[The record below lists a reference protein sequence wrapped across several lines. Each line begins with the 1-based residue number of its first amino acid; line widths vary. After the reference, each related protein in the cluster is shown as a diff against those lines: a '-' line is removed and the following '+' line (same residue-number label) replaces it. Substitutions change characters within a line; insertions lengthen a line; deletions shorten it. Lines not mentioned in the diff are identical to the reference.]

1 MHRRG
6 LPIWMS
12 APYRAMVLK
21 GISATDTL
29 FPLEESRNNRIE
41 ISSIKTL
48 GIINYNGTYERK
60 C

>member
-1 MHRRG
+1 MQKG
-6 LPIWMS
+6 
-12 APYRAMVLK
+12 AQERAADLAVSPVQ
-21 GISATDTL
+21 GNGFATDTL